1 MEKAVLLVG
10 QLPDNHENYQLLVG
24 LSYVTAIYDGTND
37 REDFFDEVGE
47 VFAQK
52 LEEGESSLELVA
64 YNGMRINMET
74 SNNER
79 IPEIN
84 QGLVYQLTDIIR
96 DKLNERDIETFQAPP
111 KKEMH

>member
-24 LSYVTAIYDGTND
+24 LGYVTAIYDGIND
-37 REDFFDEVGE
+37 REEFYDQVGE

-52 LEEGESSLELVA
+52 LGEGESSLELVA
-64 YNGMRINMET
+64 YNGLKINPET

-96 DKLNERDIETFQAPP
+96 DKLNERNIETFQAPP